1 MIRIRTVSLQL
12 VFVLLGATSLSGQA
26 SVGLR
31 AGVTNGTV
39 AAGGLDEFDQE
50 PRTSYTVG
58 LSVTVP
64 LREHFGLRLGL
75 AYTGKGT
82 TYGMSRSAVTPVD
95 FEDPVQGTLT
105 YRRDYIEVSAMA
117 RAMLPLGGRR
127 ASLYALAGP
136 ALAFSRKCS
145 VEFWTPRVQSMRW
158 GTVWPRCDLPVDR
171 ENRIQLGEGA
181 DFGVIGGIGADV
193 ELWDLRFSM
202 EALYNIGLT
211 SDTHGN
217 EAVRNRVRT
226 VQFGLSLPFR

>member
-1 MIRIRTVSLQL
+1 MIRIHNMPLQL
-12 VFVLLGATSLSGQA
+12 ALVLLGATSLSGQA

-31 AGVTNGTV
+31 AGVTKGTV
-39 AAGGLDEFDQE
+39 AAGGLDAFDQE
-50 PRTSYTVG
+50 PRTSFTVG

-82 TYGMSRSAVTPVD
+82 TYRVNRNTIVPTGD
-95 FEDPVQGTLT
+95 LDPYQGTLT
-105 YRRDYIEVSAMA
+105 YRRDYIEVSAMVH
-117 RAMLPLGGRR
+117 AMLPIGGRR
-127 ASLYALAGP
+127 AALYALAGP

-145 VEFWTPRVQSMRW
+145 VDFRVTTGPRESWGSRW
-158 GTVWPRCDLPVDR
+158 SQCDLPLDR
-171 ENRIQLGEGA
+171 DNRIHLGEGA
-181 DFGVIGGIGADV
+181 DFGAIGGIGADV
-193 ELWDLRFSM
+193 ELWDMRFSM

-211 SDTHGN
+211 SDTHGD

>member
-1 MIRIRTVSLQL
+1 MIRFHNIPLQL
-12 VFVLLGATSLSGQA
+12 GLVLLGATSLAGQA

-39 AAGGLDEFDQE
+39 AAGSLDEFDQE

-82 TYGMSRSAVTPVD
+82 TYGMSWSAVTPI
-95 FEDPVQGTLT
+95 EDPRQGTLT

-117 RAMLPLGGRR
+117 RAMLPIGGRR
-127 ASLYALAGP
+127 ASLYALLGP

-145 VEFWTPRVQSMRW
+145 VDFRVTTGPRESWGSRW
-158 GTVWPRCDLPVDR
+158 SQCDLPLDLD
-171 ENRIQLGEGA
+171 NRIQLGEGA

-202 EALYNIGLT
+202 EALYNVGLT

-226 VQFGLSLPFR
+226 VQFGLSVPFR

>member
-1 MIRIRTVSLQL
+1 MIRIHNMPLQL
-12 VFVLLGATSLSGQA
+12 ALVLLGATSLSGQA

-31 AGVTNGTV
+31 AGVTKGTV
-39 AAGGLDEFDQE
+39 AAGGLDAFDQE
-50 PRTSYTVG
+50 PRTSFTVG

-82 TYGMSRSAVTPVD
+82 TYGMSWSAVTPI
-95 FEDPVQGTLT
+95 EDPRQGTLT

-117 RAMLPLGGRR
+117 RAMLPIGGWR
-127 ASLYALAGP
+127 ASLYALLGP

-145 VEFWTPRVQSMRW
+145 VDFRVTTGPRESWGSRW
-158 GTVWPRCDLPVDR
+158 SQCDLPLDR
-171 ENRIQLGEGA
+171 DNRIHLGEGA
-181 DFGVIGGIGADV
+181 DFGAIGGIGADV
-193 ELWDLRFSM
+193 ELWDMRFSM
-202 EALYNIGLT
+202 EALYNVGLT
-211 SDTHGN
+211 SDTHGD

>member
-26 SVGLR
+26 SVDLR

-82 TYGMSRSAVTPVD
+82 TYGMSRSAVTPI
-95 FEDPVQGTLT
+95 EDPRQGTLT

-117 RAMLPLGGRR
+117 RAMLPIGGRR
-127 ASLYALAGP
+127 ASLYALLGP

-145 VEFWTPRVQSMRW
+145 VDYRVTTGPNTSWGSRW
-158 GTVWPRCDLPVDR
+158 SQCDLPLDLD
-171 ENRIQLGEGA
+171 NRIHLGEGA
-181 DFGVIGGIGADV
+181 DFGAIGGIGADV
-193 ELWDLRFSM
+193 ELWDMRFSL
-202 EALYNIGLT
+202 EALYNLGLT
-211 SDTHGN
+211 SDTNVG

-226 VQFGLSLPFR
+226 VQFGFSLPFS